1 MRTADVAALAVLIVG
16 LPCATQAE
24 PPHPVPPGVADYF
37 RRLEPRGPPVRG
49 IVAFRD
55 LNGDGRDE
63 VLVYVLDDRYCGS
76 GGCNFYVFE
85 RTGKFYRKIAGTTV
99 TERPIRVLG
108 TSWRDWRDLGV
119 GVKGDAAE
127 PGREVQLRVVGSYY
141 RPSNPSLARALVH
154 ARGEIVIPE
163 DAESAPLY

>member
-16 LPCATQAE
+16 LPCGTQAE

-49 IVAFRD
+49 IVASRD

-85 RTGKFYRKIAGTTV
+85 RAGKSYRKIAGTAV
-99 TERPIRVLG
+99 TERPIRVLS
-108 TSWRDWRDLGV
+108 TRSHRWRDLSV
-119 GVKGDAAE
+119 RVRGDRGAPAH
-127 PGREVQLRVVGSYY
+127 EVRLRVVGSYY
-141 RPSNPSLARALVH
+141 RPSNPSLARPLVH
-154 ARGEIVIPE
+154 AKGEIVIPE
-163 DAESAPLY
+163 DATPAPLY